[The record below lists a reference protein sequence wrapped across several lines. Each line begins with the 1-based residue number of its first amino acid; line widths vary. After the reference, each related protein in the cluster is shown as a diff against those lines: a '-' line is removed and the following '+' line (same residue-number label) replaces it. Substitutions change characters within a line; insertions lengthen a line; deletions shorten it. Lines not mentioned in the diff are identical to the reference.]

1 MEYSMT
7 TRAVNTVER
16 YNIDNCL
23 LPFGGNRFVM
33 ILAAAQRARE
43 IANTRT
49 IAERSGNLMKYTNK
63 PIVES
68 LCEIDQGKIGA
79 EYLNKIK

>member
-1 MEYSMT
+1 M
-7 TRAVNTVER
+7 AVKATNTVER

-23 LPFGGNRFVM
+23 LPYGGNRFKM
-33 ILAAAQRARE
+33 ILASAARARE

-49 IAERSGNLMKYTNK
+49 IADRNGNRKPYANK
-63 PIVES
+63 PTVEA